1 MRKKVG
7 IAPFVFYGLSA
18 FMAVVIVL
26 SLIGAL
32 TWINKPFAGFMLYDF
47 PSIGTMSM
55 KDWQGRQAGLGLM
68 ERIVS
73 VDGQEVWRGKDVVKT
88 LSGREPWS
96 SVEYVVEKDGALR
109 HIMLPVTVF
118 SVRDFFLVF
127 LATFLGGGA
136 VFGLGFIVYLLKP
149 NTHVS
154 WVFFG
159 LCFFLGLYMITAFD
173 SQSTYYFAKFQYLS
187 LCLMSACFF
196 HLGSIFPEK
205 KKVLTRFPKLEYIIY
220 VPSVLLVIYYQ
231 LYLIGYKKIITATG
245 FGWLPAYKQV
255 AYFNQLFLLFCIL
268 SLIVFVLHSVF
279 RASNIMSRQR
289 ARMILFG
296 VTIAFAPS
304 VLIMLAA
311 VIFKF
316 KFPWNYL
323 VFFVIFFPASIAYSI
338 SKHNLFDADAII
350 KRTVGYFIVTGIIIG
365 MYAGVTVFFNVFMGH
380 YQVAQSKAFPIIFT
394 LGVILFFNPLRDRI
408 QSLVDRLFF
417 RKEYDYGEIID
428 KISSAIASLM
438 DLSEI
443 LKRLMQT
450 FMQDMFIN
458 TGSVVLRSPDGD
470 SFKVYIA
477 DGEEQASVEN
487 VVIDGDAPLIEI
499 FEKEKRILTRYDIL
513 EDPKY
518 KEVSESCQADFDALH
533 SNLIVPL
540 IFQDKLIGL
549 LNLGEKKSGKMYN
562 REDVD
567 LLGALAN
574 QGAVAIENA
583 RLFKENLEK
592 QRMEEELNIARD
604 LQTSM
609 LPAESPQI
617 EGLEIAAYS
626 MSAMEVGGDF
636 YDFIEMG
643 ENSVGLV
650 VGDVTGKSV
659 SGALV
664 MSFSRSIFRMLSEEN
679 LSVGEIMLRAN
690 RRIKKDIKTGMFVAL
705 LYAVMDSAK
714 RVVTLCS
721 AGQTQPVHFSS
732 ETGETT
738 LVETKG
744 DTFPLGILEEVDYQE
759 TDIQLSAGDSVV
771 FYTDGIVEAMN
782 TEKDMFG
789 FDRLLSVV
797 KEFGL
802 QGAENILKGI
812 LDNVEKF
819 TGEAAQHDDLT
830 VIIVSIQK

>member
-1 MRKKVG
+1 
-7 IAPFVFYGLSA
+7 
-18 FMAVVIVL
+18 MAIIVII
-26 SLIGAL
+26 SLLGAL

-55 KDWQGRQAGLGLM
+55 KDWQGRQAGLELM

-73 VDGQEVWRGKDVVKT
+73 VDGQEVWQGKDVVKE
-88 LSGREPWS
+88 LNDREPWS
-96 SVEYVVEKDGALR
+96 SVEYVVEKDGFLR
-109 HIMLPVTVF
+109 TMMLPVSVF

-127 LATFLGGGA
+127 FATFLGGAA
-136 VFGLGFIVYLLKP
+136 VFGLGFVVYLMKP
-149 NTHVS
+149 CTHVS

-159 LCFFLGLYMITAFD
+159 LCFFLSLYMITAFEI
-173 SQSTYYFAKFQYLS
+173 QSTYYFTHFHYFA

-196 HLGSIFPEK
+196 HLGSIFPERK
-205 KKVLTRFPKLEYIIY
+205 KIIIRFPALEYLIY
-220 VPSVLLVIYYQ
+220 IPSVLLAIYYQ

-245 FGWLPAYKQV
+245 FGWLPPYKSV
-255 AYFNQLFLLFCIL
+255 AYINQLFLLFCIL
-268 SLIVFVLHSVF
+268 SLIIFVLHSVF
-279 RASNIMSRQR
+279 RASDIMSRQR

-304 VLIMLAA
+304 VLIMIAA

-350 KRTVGYFIVTGIIIG
+350 KRTVGYFIVTGVIIAL
-365 MYAGVTVFFNVFMGH
+365 YAGVTVFFNVFMGH
-380 YQVAQSKAFPIIFT
+380 YQIAQSKAFPIIFT

-408 QSLVDRLFF
+408 QALVDRLFF

-450 FMQDMFIN
+450 FMEDMFIN
-458 TGSVVLRSPDGD
+458 TGSVALLSSDGAA
-470 SFKVYIA
+470 FKVYIA
-477 DGEEQASVEN
+477 GGEKEEAVEK
-487 VVIDGDAPLIEI
+487 VVIDTDDPLINI
-499 FEKEKRILTRYDIL
+499 FQEEKRILTRYDIL

-518 KEVSESCQADFDALH
+518 KDVSKACEAGFDALG

-540 IFQDKLIGL
+540 VYQDKLIGL

-609 LPAESPQI
+609 LPADSPKV
-617 EGLEIAAYS
+617 EGLDIAAYS
-626 MSAMEVGGDF
+626 VSAMEVGGDF
-636 YDFIEMG
+636 YDFIEMDEKSIG
-643 ENSVGLV
+643 FV

-679 LSVGEIMLRAN
+679 IGVGEIMSRAN

-705 LYAVMDSAK
+705 LYAVVDAAK
-714 RVVTLCS
+714 RSAILCS
-721 AGQTQPVHFSS
+721 AGQTQPIQFSS
-732 ETGETT
+732 ATGETA

-744 DTFPLGILEEVDYQE
+744 DTFPLGILEDVNYEE
-759 TDIQLSAGDSVV
+759 TDIQLLPGDSVV

-782 TEKDMFG
+782 AQKEMFG

-797 KEFGL
+797 KESGP
-802 QGAENILKGI
+802 QGAQQILKHI
-812 LDNVEKF
+812 LAHVEQF
-819 TGEAAQHDDLT
+819 TGDAAQHDDIT
-830 VIIVSIQK
+830 VIVVSV